1 MDQTGYFEEV
11 NGGTLFLDEFNSMSL
26 SMQSKLLRDFQK
38 GFFYRMSTITIN
50 LPPLKEHIGDL
61 EELGLHRQGM
71 QYRIKKYG
79 IIF

>member
-38 GFFYRMSTITIN
+38 GFFTVCQ
-50 LPPLKEHIGDL
+50 PLQLISRL
-61 EELGLHRQGM
+61 
-71 QYRIKKYG
+71 
-79 IIF
+79 